1 MNQGT
6 HAALVTGLFSLWMLA
21 PSQAHAQS
29 IVVNIDET
37 QAEQYGLDAS
47 GLESNLNST
56 VSDQLNIGEQAAF
69 LTGMANAAALA
80 TKGMGVDY
88 ASNPKRV
95 VFGGSFGTAV
105 NGVGA
110 SFKRGEYAVPEGGF
124 SLQASLMAGINL
136 GFGNE
141 DSALSRFRLYA
152 NGLALGTSGDSF
164 NASVYNYGAH
174 LQVQLLKPRQ
184 AAVLEWGGLAVTSG
198 YEVSGY
204 VMELTSALPV
214 VTEQDGVELSWDA
227 TGAYDIVS
235 VSDTIPVE
243 VSTNLRV
250 FVATIFVGGGVDL
263 VSAGSATS
271 EISLGGDINAS
282 AAGQDATLGNI
293 AVSLA
298 EEGFADDMVPRAF
311 VGAQADL
318 LFIKAYGQLNI
329 GFNESFGGHVGLRV
343 VL

>member
-1 MNQGT
+1 MKHST
-6 HAALVTGLFSLWMLA
+6 HAALITAALSGGMLA
-21 PSQAHAQS
+21 AAPANAQS

-37 QAEQYGLDAS
+37 QAEQYGLDVS
-47 GLESNLNST
+47 GLENNLSST
-56 VSDQLNIGEQAAF
+56 VNDQLNIGDQAAF
-69 LTGMANAAALA
+69 LAGMANAAALA

-95 VFGGSFGTAV
+95 VFGGSFGSAV

-124 SLQASLMAGINL
+124 SMQASLMAGINL

-152 NGLALGTSGDSF
+152 NGLTLGTSGDSF

-174 LQVQLLKPRQ
+174 LQFQLLKPRQ
-184 AAVLEWGGLAVTSG
+184 AAVVEWGGLAVTSG

-214 VTEQDGVELSWDA
+214 ATQQDEIELTWDA
-227 TGAYDIVS
+227 VGAYDIVS
-235 VSDTIPVE
+235 VSDTIPIE

-250 FVATIFVGGGVDL
+250 FVATVFVGGGVDM

-271 EISLGGDINAS
+271 EVSLGGDITAA
-282 AAGQDATLGNI
+282 AAGQEATLGNI
-293 AVSLA
+293 GVSLA
-298 EEGFADDMVPRAF
+298 DEGFADDMVPRAF

-318 LFIKAYGQLNI
+318 LFLKAYGQLNI
-329 GFNESFGGHVGLRV
+329 GFNESFGGHIGLRV